1 MSGDLDKLLA
11 TMRGTPAA
19 PEARLD
25 PAARSY
31 DVSFETL
38 PEMQKIRLQ
47 RDYAKMTGLVVPYY
61 RPHEG
66 RSGTRARVEGKD
78 VLNFTS
84 YDYLGLNGHP
94 EVDAAGIAAIQTYGS
109 SVSASRISAGERQ
122 VHLALEQGLAAVY
135 EAQDCIVFN
144 SGHAGGV
151 STMAA
156 LMGPKDLIIHD
167 ALIHNC
173 IVVGAQLSGATRRVF
188 AHNDMDALERLLS
201 ADRHRFERCLIVA
214 EGLYSM
220 DGDGP
225 DLARLSALKSRFGAW
240 LMIDDAHGLGVL
252 GATGRGLF
260 EHQGVAPGLVDLWFG
275 TLSKTLV
282 GCGGYVAGSAAAV
295 DLLKCH
301 AAGFVYSVGMP
312 AAVAASSAKALEIM
326 RREPERVRRQQAN
339 SQYFTAKAK
348 AAGLECGTAWG
359 YGVIPVYIG
368 ETIKTLQV
376 AQKLFEAGINAF
388 PILPPGVPERTARL
402 RFFINAGHEQSELD
416 HTVATLAQLVLAG

>member
-1 MSGDLDKLLA
+1 MSSDLDKLLA
-11 TMRGTPAA
+11 TMRGAGA
-19 PEARLD
+19 PEARVD
-25 PAARSY
+25 PAARRY

-38 PEMQKIRLQ
+38 PEIQKIKLQ
-47 RDYAKMTGLVVPYY
+47 RDFAAMTGLAVPYY
-61 RPHEG
+61 REHEG
-66 RSGTRARVEGKD
+66 RSGTHAVIEGKS
-78 VLNFTS
+78 VLNFAS

-94 EVDAAGIAAIQTYGS
+94 EIEAAAIEAIKTYGS
-109 SVSASRISAGERQ
+109 SVSASRISAGERK
-122 VHLALEQGLAAVY
+122 VHRDFERALAGVY
-135 EAQDCIVFN
+135 GAEDCIVFN

-151 STMAA
+151 SSIAA
-156 LMGPKDLIIHD
+156 LMGPKDLIVTD

-173 IVVGAQLSGATRRVF
+173 ILVGAQLSGATRRVF

-201 ADRHRFERCLIVA
+201 ADRPRFERCLIVA

-225 DLARLSALKSRFGAW
+225 DLARLADIKTRYGAW

-260 EHQGVAPGLVDLWFG
+260 EHQGVSADLADLWFG
-275 TLSKTLV
+275 TLSKSLV
-282 GCGGYVAGSAAAV
+282 GCGGYVAGSALAV

-312 AAVAASSAKALEIM
+312 ASVAAASAKALEIM
-326 RREPERVRRQQAN
+326 LREPERVRAQQDN
-339 SQYFTAKAK
+339 SQYFLEAAK

-368 ETIKTLQV
+368 ETVKTLQV
-376 AQKLFEAGINAF
+376 AQKLFEAGVNAF

-402 RFFINAGHEQSELD
+402 RFFINAGHEKAELD
-416 HTVATLAQLVLAG
+416 EAVRTLAAALA

>member
-1 MSGDLDKLLA
+1 MSNDLDKLLA
-11 TMRGTPAA
+11 TMRGAAGPA
-19 PEARLD
+19 EARVD
-25 PAARSY
+25 PTARHY

-66 RSGTRARVEGKD
+66 RSGTRARIEGHD
-78 VLNFTS
+78 VLNFAS

-94 EVDAAGIAAIQTYGS
+94 EIEAAGIEAIRTYGS
-109 SVSASRISAGERQ
+109 SVSASRISAGERA

-135 EAQDCIVFN
+135 DAQDCIVFN

-156 LMGPKDLIIHD
+156 LMGPKDLIVHD

-188 AHNDMDALERLLS
+188 AHNDMEALERLLS

-225 DLARLSALKSRFGAW
+225 DLARLSALKARFGAW

-252 GATGRGLF
+252 GKTGRGLF
-260 EHQGVAPGLVDLWFG
+260 EHQGVPADLADLWFG

-282 GCGGYVAGSAAAV
+282 GCGGYVAGSAAAI

-312 AAVAASSAKALEIM
+312 ASVAASSAKALEIM
-326 RREPERVRRQQAN
+326 RREPERVARQQAN
-339 SQYFTAKAK
+339 SQFFLATAK
-348 AAGLECGTAWG
+348 AAGLDCGTAWG

-376 AQKLFEAGINAF
+376 AQSLFEAGINAF

-402 RFFINAGHEQSELD
+402 RFFINAD
-416 HTVATLAQLVLAG
+416 HTREDIERALSALAKLTLG

>member
-11 TMRGTPAA
+11 AMRGAPATA
-19 PEARLD
+19 EARLD
-25 PAARSY
+25 PAARRY
-31 DVSFETL
+31 DTSFESL
-38 PEMQKIRLQ
+38 PEMQKIKLQ

-61 RPHEG
+61 REHEG
-66 RSGTRARVEGKD
+66 RSGTHARIEGHE
-78 VLNFTS
+78 VLNFAS

-94 EVDAAGIAAIQTYGS
+94 EIQAAAIAAVETYGT
-109 SVSASRISAGERQ
+109 SVSASRISAGERA
-122 VHLALEQGLAAVY
+122 VHRDLERGLAEVY
-135 EAQDCIVFN
+135 ETEDCIVFN

-156 LMGPKDLIIHD
+156 LMGPKDLIVHD

-188 AHNDMDALERLLS
+188 AHNDMEALERLLS

-225 DLARLSALKSRFGAW
+225 DLARLAELKARFGAW

-252 GATGRGLF
+252 GKTGRGLF
-260 EHQGVAPGLVDLWFG
+260 EHQGVAAGLADLWFG

-282 GCGGYVAGSAAAV
+282 GCGGYVAGSAVAV

-312 AAVAASSAKALEIM
+312 ASVAAGSAKALEIM
-326 RREPERVRRQQAN
+326 RREPERVARQQAN
-339 SQYFTAKAK
+339 SQSFIAKAK

-402 RFFINAGHEQSELD
+402 RFFINAGHTEPELD
-416 HTVATLAQLVLAG
+416 RAVDTLCTLVH

>member
-11 TMRGTPAA
+11 AMRGAGA
-19 PEARLD
+19 PVETRLD
-25 PAARSY
+25 PDARTY
-31 DVSFETL
+31 DVAFDTL
-38 PEMQKIRLQ
+38 PEMQKIKLQ
-47 RDYAKMTGLVVPYY
+47 RDFAAMTGLKVPYY
-61 RPHEG
+61 LEHGG
-66 RSGTRARVEGKD
+66 RSGTHARIEGQTL
-78 VLNFTS
+78 VNFAS

-94 EVDAAGIAAIQTYGS
+94 EVLAAAREAIDTYGT
-109 SVSASRISAGERQ
+109 SVSASRISAGERK
-122 VHLALEQGLAAVY
+122 VHRDLEAGLAGVY

-151 STMAA
+151 SSIAA
-156 LMGPKDLIIHD
+156 LMGPKDLIVHD

-173 IVVGAQLSGATRRVF
+173 ILVGAQLSGATRRMF
-188 AHNDMDALERLLS
+188 AHNDMEALERLLS

-225 DLARLSALKSRFGAW
+225 DLARLADLKTRFGAW

-260 EHQGVAPGLVDLWFG
+260 EHQNVVPGLADLWFG
-275 TLSKTLV
+275 TLSKTLA
-282 GCGGYVAGSAAAV
+282 GCGGYIAGSASAV

-312 AAVAASSAKALEIM
+312 AATAAASARALEIM
-326 RREPERVRRQQAN
+326 RREPERVQRQQAN
-339 SQYFTAKAK
+339 SQYFLHEAK
-348 AAGLECGTAWG
+348 AAGLACGTAWG

-376 AQKLFEAGINAF
+376 AQKLFEAGYNAF
-388 PILPPGVPERTARL
+388 PILPPGVPEKTARL
-402 RFFINAGHEQSELD
+402 RFFINAD
-416 HTVATLAQLVLAG
+416 HTKAEIDGAIAALVKAMAA

>member
-1 MSGDLDKLLA
+1 MSTDLDKLLA
-11 TMRGTPAA
+11 AMRGVDNNAG
-19 PEARLD
+19 RLD
-25 PAARSY
+25 PAVRDY

-47 RDYAKMTGLVVPYY
+47 RDFAAMTGLVVPYY
-61 RPHEG
+61 REHLG
-66 RSGTRARVEGKD
+66 QSGARARIGNHE
-78 VLNFTS
+78 LINFAS

-94 EVDAAGIAAIQTYGS
+94 EVNAAAAEAISTYGT
-109 SVSASRISAGERQ
+109 SVSASRISAGERA
-122 VHLALEQGLAAVY
+122 VHLELERALTTVY
-135 EAQDCIVFN
+135 EAEDCVIFN

-156 LMGPKDLIIHD
+156 LMGPKDLIVHD

-173 IVVGAQLSGATRRVF
+173 IVVGAQLSGAARRTF
-188 AHNDMDALERLLS
+188 AHNDLDTLDQLLT
-201 ADRHRFERCLIVA
+201 ADRHRFERVLIVA

-225 DLARLSALKSRFGAW
+225 DLARLHEIKTRHGAW

-252 GATGRGLF
+252 GKTGRGLF
-260 EHQGVAPGLVDLWFG
+260 EQQDVAPRLADLWFG

-301 AAGFVYSVGMP
+301 APGFVYSVGMP
-312 AAVAASSAKALEIM
+312 AATAAASTKALEIM
-326 RREPERVRRQQAN
+326 RREPERVGRLQAL
-339 SQYFTAKAK
+339 SQRFLAKAR
-348 AAGLECGTAWG
+348 AAGLDTGTAWG
-359 YGVIPVYIG
+359 YGIIPIYIG
-368 ETIKTLQV
+368 ETIKTLQI
-376 AQKLFEAGINAF
+376 AQGLFEAGVNAF

-402 RFFINAGHEQSELD
+402 RFFINATHEETD
-416 HTVATLAQLVLAG
+416 IDRAVKILAALMRA